1 MPDATA
7 APTPTPVKS
16 EPTKIPPPVVAGS
29 QGAAALAEGEPKA
42 TPIAEDPLEFE
53 LDVKGNKQKLKFAN
67 RDQLKAVLQKALYA
81 DQVIKDGVQAKKGA
95 EALMGKLKTKEGILE
110 VLRDP
115 DINMD
120 VKQFA
125 IDIVKDMMEDE
136 KLTPEQKENRELKKF
151 KELTEKEK
159 ADSLKAEEDKKAQ
172 ERTQK
177 QRQEIS
183 TQIIDAMK
191 KYPDIPQTQATMDA
205 CILNMRAG
213 FAKFGKHLTPEQ
225 AMSVYSE
232 QYWNAH
238 KAILDKMTPEQLVA
252 RFGQKTLDKLQ
263 QIKLNEL
270 KAKTD
275 PAKKVSSGSEETK
288 KKKHLTEK
296 DFDKHFM
303 ATALAGGL

>member
-1 MPDATA
+1 MAN
-7 APTPTPVKS
+7 APAVPAPVKQ
-16 EPTKIPPPVVAGS
+16 EPTKIPPPVAAGT

-95 EALMGKLKTKEGILE
+95 EAFMGKLKTKEGLLE

-115 DINMD
+115 DVNMD

-125 IDIVKDMMEDE
+125 IEIVKEMMDDE
-136 KLTPEQKENRELKKF
+136 KLTPEQREALQF
-151 KELTEKEK
+151 KVRAEK
-159 ADSLKAEEDKKAQ
+159 AEKTLEQQKQEAEEKVKQ
-172 ERTQK
+172 EALNK
-177 QRQEIS
+177 QRTEMSAAIIS
-183 TQIIDAMK
+183 AMK

-205 CILNMRAG
+205 CILNMRA
-213 FAKFGKHLTPEQ
+213 AYKRFGKHLTPDQ

-238 KAILDKMTPEQLVA
+238 KKLVENMTPEQLVA
-252 RFGQKTLDKLQ
+252 RFGKGTLDKLQ
-263 QIKLNEL
+263 KLKLEEL

-275 PAKKVSSGSEETK
+275 PGKQKPAGELS
-288 KKKHLTEK
+288 KKKHLTERE
-296 DFDKHFM
+296 FEKHFKEI
-303 ATALAGGL
+303 ALAGL

>member
-1 MPDATA
+1 MAN
-7 APTPTPVKS
+7 APAVPAPVKQ
-16 EPTKIPPPVVAGS
+16 EPTKIPPPVAAGT

-95 EALMGKLKTKEGILE
+95 EAFMGKLKTKEGLLE

-115 DINMD
+115 DVNMD

-125 IDIVKDMMEDE
+125 IEIVKEMMDDE
-136 KLTPEQKENRELKKF
+136 KLTPEQREALQFKF
-151 KELTEKEK
+151 RAEK
-159 ADSLKAEEDKKAQ
+159 AEKTLEQQKQEAEEKVKQ
-172 ERTQK
+172 EALNK
-177 QRQEIS
+177 QRTEMSAAIIS
-183 TQIIDAMK
+183 AMK

-205 CILNMRAG
+205 CILNMRA
-213 FAKFGKHLTPEQ
+213 AYKRFGKHLTPDQ

-238 KAILDKMTPEQLVA
+238 KKLVENMTPEQLVA
-252 RFGQKTLDKLQ
+252 RFGKGTLDKLQ
-263 QIKLNEL
+263 KLKLEEL

-275 PAKKVSSGSEETK
+275 PGKQKPAGELS
-288 KKKHLTEK
+288 KKKHLTERE
-296 DFDKHFM
+296 FEKHFKEI
-303 ATALAGGL
+303 ALAGL

>member
-1 MPDATA
+1 MPEVTA
-7 APTPTPVKS
+7 APTPIPVKS
-16 EPTKIPPPVVAGS
+16 EPTKIPPPVAAGT
-29 QGAAALAEGEPKA
+29 QGAAALAEGELKD
-42 TPIAEDPLEFE
+42 THIAEDPLEFE

-95 EALMGKLKTKEGILE
+95 EALMGKLKTKEGLLE

-115 DINMD
+115 DVNMD

-125 IDIVKDMMEDE
+125 IDIVKGMMDDE
-136 KLTPEQKENRELKKF
+136 KLTPEQKEAIAFKKRAEAAEGTLAEQ
-151 KELTEKEK
+151 KKAAEEKE
-159 ADSLKAEEDKKAQ
+159 AQDKM
-172 ERTQK
+172 QK

-183 TQIIDAMK
+183 GQIIEAMK

-205 CILNMRAG
+205 CILNMRA
-213 FAKFGKHLTPEQ
+213 AYKRFGKHLTPEQ

-238 KAILDKMTPEQLVA
+238 KALLEKMTPEQLVS

-270 KAKTD
+270 KDRTN
-275 PAKKVSSGSEETK
+275 PAKKVSTGSEETK

-296 DFDKHFM
+296 DFDKHFKE
-303 ATALAGGL
+303 LAGL

>member
-1 MPDATA
+1 MPEVTA

-16 EPTKIPPPVVAGS
+16 EPTKIPPPLAAGT
-29 QGAAALAEGEPKA
+29 QGAAALAEGEPKT
-42 TPIAEDPLEFE
+42 TPIEEDPLEFE

-95 EALMGKLKTKEGILE
+95 EALMGKLKTKEGLLE

-115 DINMD
+115 DVNMD

-125 IDIVKDMMEDE
+125 IDIVKGMMADE
-136 KLTPEQKENRELKKF
+136 KLTPEQKEAIEFKKRAEAAEGTLAEQ
-151 KELTEKEK
+151 KKAAEEKE
-159 ADSLKAEEDKKAQ
+159 AQDKM
-172 ERTQK
+172 QK

-183 TQIIDAMK
+183 GQIIEAMK

-205 CILNMRAG
+205 CILNMRA
-213 FAKFGKHLTPEQ
+213 AYKRFGKHLTAEQ

-238 KAILDKMTPEQLVA
+238 KALLEKMTPEQLVS

-270 KAKTD
+270 KDRTN
-275 PAKKVSSGSEETK
+275 PAKKVSTGSEGTK

-296 DFDKHFM
+296 DFDKHFKE
-303 ATALAGGL
+303 LAGL

>member
-1 MPDATA
+1 MPEVTA

-16 EPTKIPPPVVAGS
+16 EPTKIPPPVAAGT
-29 QGAAALAEGEPKA
+29 QGAAALAEGEPKT
-42 TPIAEDPLEFE
+42 TPIEEDPLEFE

-95 EALMGKLKTKEGILE
+95 EALMGKLKTKEGLLE

-115 DINMD
+115 DVNMD

-125 IDIVKDMMEDE
+125 IDIVKEMMADD
-136 KLTPEQKENRELKKF
+136 KLTPEQKEAIAFKKRAEAAEGTLAEQ
-151 KELTEKEK
+151 KK
-159 ADSLKAEEDKKAQ
+159 AAEDKENQ
-172 ERTQK
+172 EKMQK
-177 QRQEIS
+177 QRREIS
-183 TQIIDAMK
+183 GQIIEAMK
-191 KYPDIPQTQATMDA
+191 KCPDIPQTQATMDA
-205 CILNMRAG
+205 CILNMRA
-213 FAKFGKHLTPEQ
+213 AYKRFGKHFTAEQ

-238 KAILDKMTPEQLVA
+238 KALLEKMTPEQLVS
-252 RFGQKTLDKLQ
+252 RFGQKILDKLQ

-270 KAKTD
+270 KDRTN
-275 PAKKVSSGSEETK
+275 PAKKVSTGSEETK

-296 DFDKHFM
+296 DFDKHFKE
-303 ATALAGGL
+303 LAGL

>member
-1 MPDATA
+1 MPDVTA

-16 EPTKIPPPVVAGS
+16 EPTKIPPPVAAGS
-29 QGAAALAEGEPKA
+29 QGAAALAEGEPKS
-42 TPIAEDPLEFE
+42 TPVAEDPLEFE

-95 EALMGKLKTKEGILE
+95 EALMAKLKTKEGLLE

-125 IDIVKDMMEDE
+125 IDQVTEMMNDE
-136 KLTPEQKENRELKKF
+136 KLTPEQRENRELKKF
-151 KELTEKEK
+151 KEMTEKEK
-159 ADSLKAEEDKKAQ
+159 ADTLKAEEDKKAQ
-172 ERTQK
+172 EQMDK

-205 CILNMRAG
+205 CILNMRA
-213 FAKFGKHLTPEQ
+213 AYKRFGKHLTPEQ

-232 QYWNAH
+232 QYWKAH
-238 KAILDKMTPEQLVA
+238 QSVVDKMTPEQLVA

-263 QIKLNEL
+263 QIRLNEL

-275 PAKKVSSGSEETK
+275 PSKKVASGSDEIK

-303 ATALAGGL
+303 STALAGL